1 MTGRPGE
8 MAGKRRLSSE
18 ERRRQIINVTLDSVA
33 EYGVRGTTLSRIA
46 AGVGVTTPALYAHF
60 SNRKEILLAALE
72 VLFEHRTEFHR
83 HPLEGSALEG
93 LRDIARAHTQLVESP
108 DDRSMSALFEFIA
121 APQEEGLRETVGA
134 MHLVLV
140 EDIADIVRRGQR
152 EGTIRQDADPEQT
165 AWMIVSRAWAED
177 ITQLMGVTEAWT
189 EKRSNVMLDL
199 ILGSIAVPSPS

>member
-1 MTGRPGE
+1 
-8 MAGKRRLSSE
+8 MAGQRRLSSE

-83 HPLEGSALEG
+83 QPARGTAIERLNE
-93 LRDIARAHTQLVESP
+93 IARAHTQLVESP

-134 MHLVLV
+134 KHLVLV
-140 EDIADIVRRGQR
+140 EDIADIVRQGQR
-152 EGTIRQDADPEQT
+152 ESSIRDEADPDQI
-165 AWMIVSRAWAED
+165 AWMIVSRAWTED
-177 ITQLMGVTEAWT
+177 ITQLMGVAEFWS
-189 EKRSNVMLDL
+189 EKRSNAMLDL
-199 ILGSIAVPSPS
+199 ILNSIAVIPPS

>member
-1 MTGRPGE
+1 
-8 MAGKRRLSSE
+8 MAGQRRLSSE
-18 ERRRQIINVTLDSVA
+18 ARRRQIINVTLDSVA

-83 HPLEGSALEG
+83 QPSKGSALER
-93 LRDIARAHTQLVESP
+93 LQEIARAHTQLVESP

-134 MHLVLV
+134 MHLVLI
-140 EDIADIVRRGQR
+140 EDIADIVREGQR
-152 EGTIRQDADPEQT
+152 EGTIRQDADPDQT

-177 ITQLMGVTEAWT
+177 ITQLMGVTEAWN
-189 EKRSNVMLDL
+189 EKRSKVMLDL
-199 ILGSIAVPSPS
+199 ILGSIAAVPPS

>member
-8 MAGKRRLSSE
+8 MAGRRRLSSE

-83 HPLEGSALEG
+83 QPPRGTALER
-93 LRDIARAHTQLVESP
+93 LNHIARAHTQLVESP

-121 APQEEGLRETVGA
+121 APQEEGLRETLGA
-134 MHLVLV
+134 KHLVLV
-140 EDIADIVRRGQR
+140 EDIADIVRQGQQ
-152 EGTIRQDADPEQT
+152 EGTIRNDADPEQI

-177 ITQLMGVTEAWT
+177 ITQLMGIAEAWS
-189 EKRSNVMLDL
+189 EKRSNAMLDL
-199 ILGSIAVPSPS
+199 ILNSIAVVPPS